1 MDDKKVPFV
10 PFHAINQFMVEE
22 FRHQVV
28 QEVLNGV
35 DNLDGGKRNQFQNLI
50 KNYVKIPGFRNSAL
64 APKMVKIKGAI
75 SAFEKSPQFAAQTL
89 SIWTDIHADLKQKV
103 YDLLVARG
111 WEILPKD
118 ADRTKLPGFMVK
130 WHPKDSYE
138 VINKAFV
145 ETYPGETSSD
155 NDVRLMTVWL
165 SDRLPFDSNDDDPQ
179 EVEEEKA

>member
-10 PFHAINQFMVEE
+10 PFHAINQFMVDE

-28 QEVLNGV
+28 QDVINSV
-35 DNLDGGKRNQFQNLI
+35 DNLDAGKRNQYQSLI
-50 KNYVKIPGFRNSAL
+50 RNYVKVPGFRNSAL

-89 SIWTDIHADLKQKV
+89 SSWADIHADLKQKV
-103 YDLLVARG
+103 YDLLVSRG

-130 WHPKDSYE
+130 WHPNDSYE

-145 ETYPGETSSD
+145 DTYPGETSTE

-165 SDRLPFDSNDDDPQ
+165 SDRLPFDSNDDDLQ
-179 EVEEEKA
+179 EGKEEIA